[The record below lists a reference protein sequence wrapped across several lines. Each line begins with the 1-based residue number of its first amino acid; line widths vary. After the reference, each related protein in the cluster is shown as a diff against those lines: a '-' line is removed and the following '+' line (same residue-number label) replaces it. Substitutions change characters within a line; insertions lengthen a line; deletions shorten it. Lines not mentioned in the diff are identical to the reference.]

1 MNQFIAFVK
10 KEFFHILR
18 DRRTLFILFG
28 MPIAQI
34 LLFGYAVTNEFKDA
48 SIAIFDQSK
57 DELSLD
63 LVQQLQ
69 ASGHFKVAAS
79 VNKKEEVEALMKAST
94 IKMAVIIPDDF
105 SEKFHKEKNAPI
117 QLIADGADPNS
128 AVLLTNYAS
137 IIINQFQSKLSEG
150 KALPIQVQAH
160 TQLVYNPDL
169 KSVYMFVPGV
179 LTMILLLVS
188 AMLTALTIAKEKE
201 LGTMSLLLASPLP
214 PLMIIIGK
222 VVPYILLSI
231 INMVVIMLMGVFI
244 FGVPVLGS
252 LILLSLLSLLFILTS
267 LSLGIF
273 ISTKTKDQQSAML
286 SSLMLLMMP
295 TMILS
300 GFIFPI
306 ESMPRLLQVI
316 SYVIPAKYFIVI
328 LKAIMLKGS
337 GLAII
342 WKEAA
347 MLGGMT
353 LVFLVLSLKNFKI
366 RLD

>member
-48 SIAIFDQSK
+48 SFAVYDQSK
-57 DELSLD
+57 DELSMQ

-69 ASGHFKVAAS
+69 ASGHFK
-79 VNKKEEVEALMKAST
+79 LKAS
-94 IKMAVIIPDDF
+94 IEKYEDIASLLKASAVKMVVVIPDDF
-105 SEKFHKEKNAPI
+105 SGRFYKEKQAPI
-117 QLIADGADPNS
+117 QLIADGSDPNT
-128 AVLLTNYAS
+128 AVLLTNYAG
-137 IIINQFQSKLSEG
+137 IIINQFQQKFSDG
-150 KALPIQVQAH
+150 NGLPIKVDAH
-160 TQLVYNPDL
+160 TQMVYNPDL

-188 AMLTALTIAKEKE
+188 AMLTALTIAREKE
-201 LGTMSLLLASPLP
+201 LGTMSLLLVSPLP

-222 VVPYILLSI
+222 VVPYVLLSI
-231 INMVVIMLMGVFI
+231 INMALIMAMGVFV
-244 FGVPVLGS
+244 FGVPILGS
-252 LILLSLLSLLFILTS
+252 MFLLSVLSLLFILTS

-273 ISTKTKDQQSAML
+273 VSTRTNDQQSAML

-306 ESMPRLLQVI
+306 ESMPKLLQII
-316 SYVIPAKYFIVI
+316 SNVIPAKYFIVI
-328 LKAIMLKGS
+328 LKSIMLKGS
-337 GLAII
+337 GFGII
-342 WKEAA
+342 WKETGV
-347 MLGGMT
+347 LGGMT
-353 LVFLVLSLKNFKI
+353 LLFLGLSLKNFKI